1 VACGLLALSF
11 GAVCLGQTSAGE
23 AGQKPRV
30 EVPPELRRIL
40 DALDAANK
48 KVEGLTADVLY
59 KREIPLLEDSQVSK
73 GTLAFRKPDLL
84 HLKLGKPRNEE
95 IYSDGEHWWIVSHN
109 DRQVELYET
118 ARSEQA
124 AAEASFLT
132 FGYGESSEKLLERYD
147 IELIARRQE
156 QPAGEEADATPLTC
170 YRLQFVPRDE
180 KAPAR
185 FAKIEVELADD
196 LWLPRLIVLH
206 ESDGEIVHTFAFSNI
221 ELNPELKREEFAYE
235 PPRGYT
241 VLKP

>member
-59 KREIPLLEDSQVSK
+59 KREIP
-73 GTLAFRKPDLL
+73 
-84 HLKLGKPRNEE
+84 
-95 IYSDGEHWWIVSHN
+95 
-109 DRQVELYET
+109 ELYET